1 MKEIII
7 RIYSGDDESVINAV
21 KNNTTINFFDLLIDG
36 EVYSNMDRLK
46 LEVCAPEEDKNGLLN
61 LDLTRV
67 SMVIDK
73 HFV

>member
-7 RIYSGDDESVINAV
+7 RIYSGNDESVINAV
-21 KNNTTINFFDLLIDG
+21 KNNTAINFFDLLIDG

-46 LEVCAPEEDKNGLLN
+46 IEVHAPEQGENGSLN
-61 LDLTRV
+61 LDQTRV